1 MVVNFM
7 VMMLT
12 ISPHHKA
19 MLGTWLCCID
29 FGQCAIACVLQ
40 SVHHECLVSSAIWS
54 RAFMLMCTVTI
65 PKKDRVSA
73 LHLTIIN
80 GFASV

>member
-1 MVVNFM
+1 M

-12 ISPHHKA
+12 ISPHHRA

-40 SVHHECLVSSAIWS
+40 SVHHECLVSSS
-54 RAFMLMCTVTI
+54 YLVSCVHVDVHGDYTI
-65 PKKDRVSA
+65 K
-73 LHLTIIN
+73 
-80 GFASV
+80 GG